1 MRSTDSFVFTRS
13 LVPPMHLAAACL
25 LLLLCGG
32 ISRTAAARSSR
43 ASIHLANETA
53 LRRSLFRDYDAKMAG
68 DWPVTVEFELVV
80 VSVSSLDAMLN
91 LVVLETWWRIR
102 WRDERLVW
110 DASAYDGIDSLMV
123 DQSSVRARAR
133 SLDRR
138 RRHRRH
144 AAGGARPTARTAVHR
159 SLEPRCGAGWRLKRV
174 PPARAANGSRESP
187 LITPRARTVVSSGDG
202 VVRRASCACA
212 RARVW
217 PSPFVCLRARGVCAR
232 ARGAGLDAGR
242 GDVGPSLG
250 SAHHVDAVHRPLD
263 ERRDALAERR
273 AASLPSA
280 SRRMRCP
287 LQVYSLLEHED
298 ARSSARAK

>member
-144 AAGGARPTARTAVHR
+144 ATGGARP
-159 SLEPRCGAGWRLKRV
+159 
-174 PPARAANGSRESP
+174 
-187 LITPRARTVVSSGDG
+187 PRAPPVLALWS
-202 VVRRASCACA
+202 
-212 RARVW
+212 
-217 PSPFVCLRARGVCAR
+217 
-232 ARGAGLDAGR
+232 RGAGLAG
-242 GDVGPSLG
+242 G
-250 SAHHVDAVHRPLD
+250 
-263 ERRDALAERR
+263 
-273 AASLPSA
+273 
-280 SRRMRCP
+280 
-287 LQVYSLLEHED
+287 
-298 ARSSARAK
+298 